1 MQSGCD
7 TTTPCALAR
16 RFCDGGCVLAAAALQ
31 RCLGSIRL
39 LQFSPAAMQG
49 ASGSQTSL
57 PGRLELPTLRLTA
70 SRSNQLSYGSPCVPG
85 GGACGARSRALGGVC
100 GLQGGGLPQRQAA
113 SAAPH
118 AAGPAFVA
126 MGGCVVLV
134 GLSMAAAFSARC
146 YVSVRCSRARAG
158 GAQVRCRQ
166 PGLAQVRVRSSARS
180 VAVSWSCC
188 ACGSCAA
195 APARCCA
202 LRAAIPVG
210 LGRWGAVFSSGF
222 VSRWLCGVA
231 LRVQGRRSQIEAAQA
246 GAQTC
251 LMRSRP
257 HCSSLACR
265 RYLGARPGALRT

>member
-1 MQSGCD
+1 MEALVCQVAAHVAQDRGRWVGCAGYRAEACRSGRR
-7 TTTPCALAR
+7 PALR
-16 RFCDGGCVLAAAALQ
+16 RTQQA
-31 RCLGSIRL
+31 
-39 LQFSPAAMQG
+39 
-49 ASGSQTSL
+49 
-57 PGRLELPTLRLTA
+57 
-70 SRSNQLSYGSPCVPG
+70 QLSWQWAVASCW
-85 GGACGARSRALGGVC
+85 LGF
-100 GLQGGGLPQRQAA
+100 PWPRR
-113 SAAPH
+113 
-118 AAGPAFVA
+118 
-126 MGGCVVLV
+126 
-134 GLSMAAAFSARC
+134 FSARC

-251 LMRSRP
+251 LMRGSRP

-265 RYLGARPGALRT
+265 RHLGARPGALGT

>member
-1 MQSGCD
+1 MEALVCQVAAHVAQDRAGCRAEACRSGRQ
-7 TTTPCALAR
+7 PALR
-16 RFCDGGCVLAAAALQ
+16 RTQQA
-31 RCLGSIRL
+31 
-39 LQFSPAAMQG
+39 
-49 ASGSQTSL
+49 
-57 PGRLELPTLRLTA
+57 
-70 SRSNQLSYGSPCVPG
+70 QLSWQWAVASCW
-85 GGACGARSRALGGVC
+85 LGF
-100 GLQGGGLPQRQAA
+100 PWPR
-113 SAAPH
+113 
-118 AAGPAFVA
+118 
-126 MGGCVVLV
+126 
-134 GLSMAAAFSARC
+134 
-146 YVSVRCSRARAG
+146 RARAG

-251 LMRSRP
+251 LMRGSRP

-265 RYLGARPGALRT
+265 RHLGARPGALGT